1 MMLRT
6 SNRQEDVDIARAIA
20 QFIVVLNHIPQ
31 YFQRYHLDHLDS
43 TMCRWILTGVNY
55 LHMPTFMLVAGYVLA
70 GGRDDTVGLGGYWRF
85 ERKKLCRLILPFLSI
100 SLMTLA
106 IKMVLPGDSARGV
119 GASLIGMV
127 TAPRSG
133 VAPHLW
139 FLWCLMSIFLVW
151 PLVRRVTPEHLL
163 PWVWVGLIV
172 LAVWPIPWPTDAHGS
187 SVLGL
192 SDLAW
197 YLPMFMLGYLCR
209 QRRREVSTF
218 GSKVAVVA
226 GALALAAM
234 VVVAQ
239 TDGPALPGGDLTVS
253 AIRFAGHMAGGLCV
267 LSVAGLIAARTVRPR
282 ALLAGV
288 GRRSYDIYLLHVAL
302 VGHPLVLV
310 ISRLHP
316 GPVMTY
322 VYFAVALVVTM
333 FLPIGI
339 GELIRRVPPLA
350 YVMLGV
356 PVRRA
361 LVSHTS

>member
-1 MMLRT
+1 MMPRT
-6 SNRQEDVDIARAIA
+6 SSRQEDIDIARAIA

-70 GGRDDTVGLGGYWRF
+70 GGRDDAGSLEGYWRF

-106 IKMVLPGDSARGV
+106 IKMVLPGDSARGA
-119 GASLIGMV
+119 GASLLGMV

-151 PLVRRVTPEHLL
+151 PLIRRVIPEHLL
-163 PWVWVGLIV
+163 PWVWGGLIV
-172 LAVWPIPWPTDAHGS
+172 LAVWPIPWPTDVHGS
-187 SVLGL
+187 PVLGL
-192 SDLAW
+192 ADLIW

-209 QRRREVSTF
+209 KRWHRLLAF
-218 GSKVAVVA
+218 GAKAALVA
-226 GALALAAM
+226 GAVALAAM
-234 VVVAQ
+234 LVVVKAD
-239 TDGPALPGGDLTVS
+239 TAGLPRGDLTVS
-253 AIRFAGHMAGGLCV
+253 AIRFTGHVAGGLCV
-267 LSVAGLIAARTVRPR
+267 LSVAGLIASRTVRPR
-282 ALLAGV
+282 AVLAGV

-316 GPVMTY
+316 GPVETY
-322 VYFAVALVVTM
+322 VYFAVALVATM
-333 FLPIGI
+333 VVPIGI
-339 GELIRRVPPLA
+339 GELIRRVPLLA
-350 YVMLGV
+350 CGMLGV
-356 PVRRA
+356 PMRRA
-361 LVSHTS
+361 SASQAL